1 MGYYIKGNVNCEKSF
16 VRYIYQ
22 DIRDELKNLWKTM
35 LTVLGML
42 GLAISYVLKMADN
55 LPLFYV
61 YLYTS
66 QLLWVFAMIE
76 ILLYSNYISK
86 HKFLIELEL
95 GFDPSLKNRGKKKAP
110 FWQSW
115 ASEDNFS
122 GFSGY
127 TISVLSICLWSFLA
141 FLGLV
146 AVAALKACSEENL
159 YKYIFFYV
167 LTGLE
172 FVAAFCASL
181 MTFKEYQKAKDLLK

>member
-1 MGYYIKGNVNCEKSF
+1 
-16 VRYIYQ
+16 
-22 DIRDELKNLWKTM
+22 M

-115 ASEDNFS
+115 ASEDNYS
-122 GFSGY
+122 SLSGY
-127 TISVLSICLWSFLA
+127 TIPVLSICFWSFLA
-141 FLGLV
+141 FFGLG
-146 AVAALKACSEENL
+146 AALKACGDKACAEQIP
-159 YKYIFFYV
+159 YKNIFYLLIGF
-167 LTGLE
+167 E
-172 FVAAFCASL
+172 FVAAFCASF
-181 MTFKEYQKAKDLLK
+181 MTFKEYQKAKALLK